1 MATKNGKNI
10 QELSLIITGVLVCM
24 IIALVYVWFHVNI
37 TKLNYEIAREIDNK
51 NALIEESRRLKVEL
65 ETLKSPRRIET
76 IANSKLEMIYPER
89 EQVIFLDD

>member
-1 MATKNGKNI
+1 
-10 QELSLIITGVLVCM
+10 M

>member
-1 MATKNGKNI
+1 VATKNGKNI